1 MKMANCWE
9 KKVAGSRSVAVKTT
23 VTGLYNFKVILP
35 KLQGLE
41 KPLTNPV
48 TFSCALGSMRIGSGG

>member
-9 KKVAGSRSVAVKTT
+9 KKGAGSRSVAVKTT

-41 KPLTNPV
+41 KPLLILPL
-48 TFSCALGSMRIGSGG
+48 FHAH